1 MMLYL
6 ILQAMVLVISERFH
20 IRFETAR
27 EIYDNEA
34 TKTLNELFTIEYSS
48 YTIIICNHYIN
59 CILSA

>member
-20 IRFETAR
+20 IWFETAR

-34 TKTLNELFTIEYSS
+34 TKTLNELFTA
-48 YTIIICNHYIN
+48 N
-59 CILSA
+59 A

>member
-20 IRFETAR
+20 VRVETAR

-34 TKTLNELFTIEYSS
+34 TKTLNELFTANAYNIVL
-48 YTIIICNHYIN
+48 I
-59 CILSA
+59 